1 MRIRVEHETSY
12 RFSSPIFLEPH
23 LIRLKPRQDA
33 GQMLEHF
40 SLTVSPEPVGQ
51 CEIVDACG
59 NAAHWLWFEGMWE
72 ELVVRTEFTA
82 RTLRDNPFDYLLHP
96 CAFTLPLDLP
106 ALEREALTLFLRP
119 GSPSTRSLA
128 KKIMTETGGDSLQFL
143 NSLNTWIYQN
153 IAIIQRLEP
162 GLHTTETTLQY
173 GCGACRDVS
182 LVFMEVCR
190 EAGIP
195 TRFVSGYQIGD
206 PEQTERDL
214 HAYPEVYLPGAG
226 WRGYDPTLGLTVVGG
241 HLALCAASEPEL
253 TAPITGSFRGSA
265 THELLHRIHLE
276 IVPEKTNG

>member
-1 MRIRVEHETSY
+1 MHIRVEHETRY
-12 RFSSPIFLEPH
+12 RFSRPVFLEPH

-33 GQMLEHF
+33 GQELESF
-40 SLTVSPEPVGQ
+40 ALSVSPEPVGQ
-51 CEIVDACG
+51 CEILDACG

-72 ELVVRTEFTA
+72 ELIVHTEFTA

-106 ALEREALTLFLRP
+106 VLEREALAPFVRP
-119 GSPSTRSLA
+119 GSPSTRNLA
-128 KKIMTETGGDSLQFL
+128 KKIMAETGGDSLAFL

-153 IAIIQRLEP
+153 ITIIPRLEP
-162 GLHTTETTLQY
+162 GLYTTETTLQY
-173 GCGACRDVS
+173 GRGACRDVS

-195 TRFVSGYQIGD
+195 ARFVSGYQIGD

-241 HLALCAASEPEL
+241 HLAICASSEPEL
-253 TAPITGSFRGSA
+253 TAPITGAFRGSA
-265 THELLHRIHLE
+265 THELLHKIHLE
-276 IVPEKTNG
+276 ALPKKTNG